1 MVRPMTEID
10 GVRTLLTGRPR
21 PVGWPARRARIEEVG
36 AADPPPDGAAFTP
49 ASIGGVAAE
58 WSEAPGVD
66 ASRVLLFLHGGGY
79 CSGSIISHRNMAVR
93 AGVAGGMRVLA
104 LDYRLAPEHPY
115 PAALQD
121 ARAAFAAL
129 VAQGFAPADIAVG
142 GDSAGGGLSLA
153 LMVAQRDA
161 GLPLPGCAWLASP
174 WVDLAMTGASM
185 ESKDGVDP
193 LIHRGYLEELSA
205 AYRGAVAAD
214 DPRVSPLRADLRGLA
229 PVLVQVGSAETLLD
243 DAVRVTRALGAAD
256 VPVRLEVWP
265 HMIHAWP
272 LWSARLADGRR
283 ALASAGAFLRARGVP
298 EAAARA

>member
-1 MVRPMTEID
+1 MAEID
-10 GVRTLLTGRPR
+10 DVRSLLTGRPR

-36 AADPPPDGAAFTP
+36 AADPPPAGILFTP
-49 ASIGGVAAE
+49 TTIAGVPAE
-58 WSEAPGVD
+58 WSAAPGAD

-79 CSGSIISHRNMAVR
+79 CSGSIVSHRSMASR
-93 AGVAGGMRVLA
+93 AGAAAGMRALA

-115 PAALQD
+115 PAALDD

-129 VAQGFAPADIAVG
+129 LAQGVAPADIAVG
-142 GDSAGGGLSLA
+142 GDSAGGGLTLA
-153 LMVAQRDA
+153 LMVAQREA

-185 ESKDGVDP
+185 EAKATVDP

-214 DPRVSPLRADLRGLA
+214 DPGVSPLQADLRGLP
-229 PVLVQVGSAETLLD
+229 PVLVQVGSAEALLD
-243 DAVRVTRALGAAD
+243 DAVRVAGRLGAAD
-256 VPVRLEVWP
+256 VAVRLEVWP

-283 ALASAGAFLRARGVP
+283 ALAAAGAFLRARGFP
-298 EAAARA
+298 EAAATA

>member
-1 MVRPMTEID
+1 MVEID
-10 GVRTLLTGRPR
+10 GVRALLTGRPR

-36 AADPPPDGAAFTP
+36 AADPPPADIAFTP
-49 ASIGGVAAE
+49 TSIAGIPAE
-58 WSEAPGVD
+58 WSAAPGVD

-79 CSGSIISHRNMAVR
+79 CSGSIVSHRSMASR
-93 AGVAGGMRVLA
+93 AGAAGGMRALA
-104 LDYRLAPEHPY
+104 LQYRLAPEHPF
-115 PAALQD
+115 PAALED

-129 VAQGFAPADIAVG
+129 LAQGFAPADVAVG

-185 ESKDGVDP
+185 AAKDGVDP
-193 LIHRGYLEELSA
+193 LIHRGYLKELA
-205 AYRGAVAAD
+205 TAYRGGAAAD
-214 DPRVSPLRADLRGLA
+214 DPLVSPLHADLRGLP

-243 DAVRVTRALGAAD
+243 DAVRIAGRLGAAD

-283 ALASAGAFLRARGVP
+283 ALASAGAFLRARGFP
-298 EAAARA
+298 EAAATA

>member
-1 MVRPMTEID
+1 MAEID
-10 GVRTLLTGRPR
+10 GVRALLTGRPR
-21 PVGWPARRARIEEVG
+21 PVGWTERRARIEQVG
-36 AADPPPDGAAFTP
+36 AADPPPADITFT
-49 ASIGGVAAE
+49 STRIGGIPAE
-58 WSEAPGVD
+58 WSAAPGVD
-66 ASRVLLFLHGGGY
+66 AARVLLFLHGGGY
-79 CSGSIISHRNMAVR
+79 CSGSIVSHRTMASR
-93 AGVAGGMRVLA
+93 AGAAAGMRALA
-104 LDYRLAPEHPY
+104 LQYRLAPEHPF
-115 PAALQD
+115 PAALED

-129 VAQGFAPADIAVG
+129 LAQGFAPADIAVG

-185 ESKDGVDP
+185 DAKDAVDP
-193 LIHRGYLEELSA
+193 LIHRGYLEELA
-205 AYRGAVAAD
+205 TAYRGAATAE
-214 DPRVSPLRADLRGLA
+214 DPLVSPLHADLRGLP

-243 DAVRVTRALGAAD
+243 DAVRIAGRLGAAD

-283 ALASAGAFLRARGVP
+283 ALASAGAFCRARGFP
-298 EAAARA
+298 EVSATA

>member
-1 MVRPMTEID
+1 MRRPPKI
-10 GVRTLLTGRPR
+10 
-21 PVGWPARRARIEEVG
+21 
-36 AADPPPDGAAFTP
+36 AFTP
-49 ASIGGVAAE
+49 TTIAGVAAE
-58 WSEAPGVD
+58 WSAAPGVD
-66 ASRVLLFLHGGGY
+66 ESRVLLFLHGGGY
-79 CSGSIISHRNMAVR
+79 CSGSIVSHRTMASR
-93 AGVAGGMRVLA
+93 AGAAAGMRALA
-104 LDYRLAPEHPY
+104 LEYRLAPEHPY
-115 PAALQD
+115 PAALED

-129 VAQGFAPADIAVG
+129 LAQGFSANDIAVG
-142 GDSAGGGLSLA
+142 GDSAGGGLTLA

-185 ESKDGVDP
+185 DAKDSVDP

-205 AYRGAVAAD
+205 AYRGAVAAE
-214 DPRVSPLRADLRGLA
+214 DPRVSPLQADLRGLP

-243 DAVRVTRALGAAD
+243 DAVRIAGRLGAAD

-283 ALASAGAFLRARGVP
+283 ALASAGAFLRARGFP
-298 EAAARA
+298 EAAATA